1 MTFATY
7 SRHQDRNITRE
18 TVPAFTSSSIFSA
31 GTAQEHIPEFGG
43 KGLFAPIWSITDRAE
58 KRQLSKPIKVHI
70 YMEEEVFFAESETL
84 VVVGTGSSE
93 NEAIDDMCKHI
104 VHFYHYYR
112 KLPLDKVTGDAI
124 RLKKIYETLFVE
136 TK

>member
-1 MTFATY
+1 
-7 SRHQDRNITRE
+7 
-18 TVPAFTSSSIFSA
+18 
-31 GTAQEHIPEFGG
+31 
-43 KGLFAPIWSITDRAE
+43 
-58 KRQLSKPIKVHI
+58 
-70 YMEEEVFFAESETL
+70 MEEEVFFAESETL